1 MHYDDLLG
9 EDRPIDV
16 HVFVALTQGLH
27 VAFSQVSEAKLTE
40 GRRSRWQRRLVAIS
54 EAARVDLPAASEQ
67 LARFERDW
75 GRAVLEG

>member
-9 EDRPIDV
+9 EDRPIDA

-27 VAFSQVSEAKLTE
+27 SAFTKVAEAKLNE
-40 GRRSRWQRRLVAIS
+40 GQRGRWQRRLVAIS
-54 EAARVDLPAASEQ
+54 EAARADLPAASEQ

-75 GRAVLEG
+75 GRTLGS

>member
-9 EDRPIDV
+9 EERPIDAL
-16 HVFVALTQGLH
+16 VFVALTQGLR
-27 VAFSQVSEAKLTE
+27 VAFIQVAEAKLTD
-40 GRRSRWQRRLVAIS
+40 GQRGRWQRRLVAIN
-54 EAARVDLPAASEQ
+54 EAARADLPAASEQ